1 MDLIPAASWCSLAV
15 LCFALGLVLA
25 TVCTTPPDRPV
36 RTWTAPTT
44 RHTHPAWAELDRA
57 TMRANAL
64 AVHRELEQLRHVFLM
79 GQPS

>member
-1 MDLIPAASWCSLAV
+1 MDLIVITAWCSLAV

-36 RTWTAPTT
+36 RTWTPPAPSNS
-44 RHTHPAWAELDRA
+44 HPAWAELDRKQL
-57 TMRANAL
+57 RAAAL
-64 AVHRELEQLRHVFLM
+64 QVHRELEGIRHALLM